1 MLFSCCAWAGND
13 DTTFKGGV
21 VSSTL
26 LVNKHAG
33 QRSLRSMDQDAQT
46 QRRLLARRNCRLHQ
60 SLQVDLLFPYLNEQA
75 LLSDHEADILL
86 NQYHTRRYK
95 IGRLLEW
102 IPRNGRDGLDRFIVC
117 LRRSSREAPG
127 HGELADMLEHDRNS
141 PNPDTGLRIQCSR
154 QRTGSQYKCVQN
166 LLPARAAF
174 FANE

>member
-1 MLFSCCAWAGND
+1 MD
-13 DTTFKGGV
+13 
-21 VSSTL
+21 
-26 LVNKHAG
+26 
-33 QRSLRSMDQDAQT
+33 QDQDAQT

-141 PNPDTGLRIQCSR
+141 PNPDTGLRI
-154 QRTGSQYKCVQN
+154 TVPE
-166 LLPARAAF
+166 LPLVRSKQMIDS
-174 FANE
+174 NK